1 MNLENIMLRKE
12 ASHKIPH
19 IIGFYSY
26 DMFIIRKSIETEIDC
41 GCLQP
46 GTSEMILKDTG
57 FL

>member
-1 MNLENIMLRKE
+1 MLRKE
-12 ASHKIPH
+12 ASDKIPH